1 MVCRLLP
8 SSCLKHFW
16 IIYGLNFFFCSGF
29 ILQLKWVGNL
39 VDLFAGLSSSPDSIW
54 IALLL
59 PTFSFA

>member
-29 ILQLKWVGNL
+29 ILQLKWVGNF
-39 VDLFAGLSSSPDSIW
+39 VDLFAVSFSRDSIR
-54 IALLL
+54 IAL
-59 PTFSFA
+59 